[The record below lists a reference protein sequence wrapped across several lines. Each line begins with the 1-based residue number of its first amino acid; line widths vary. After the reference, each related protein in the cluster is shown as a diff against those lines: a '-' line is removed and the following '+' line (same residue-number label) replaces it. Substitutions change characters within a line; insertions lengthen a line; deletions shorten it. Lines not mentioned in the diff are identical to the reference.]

1 MLGAVTRRL
10 PAGLQ
15 VCEALQGDNIP
26 QRQIQTLAGQRNVN
40 RQPHKALKDQRRT
53 VDSCYP
59 TVPLLMLQ
67 QLIFLFI
74 SKVFLYL
81 CNGGFSYI
89 YSGKAVFCFEKR
101 YNHFRYT

>member
-40 RQPHKALKDQRRT
+40 RQPHKALTDRRRT
-53 VDSCYP
+53 ADSCLYIKCFYIC
-59 TVPLLMLQ
+59 VMEVS
-67 QLIFLFI
+67 LICI
-74 SKVFLYL
+74 VEIQ
-81 CNGGFSYI
+81 C
-89 YSGKAVFCFEKR
+89 FCFQKH